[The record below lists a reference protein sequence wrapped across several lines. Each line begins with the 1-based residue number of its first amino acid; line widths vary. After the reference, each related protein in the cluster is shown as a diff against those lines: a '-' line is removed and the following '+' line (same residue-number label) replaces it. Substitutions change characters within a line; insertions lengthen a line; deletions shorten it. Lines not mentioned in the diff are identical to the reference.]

1 MEQYLRATRAK
12 EYGLVSM
19 LEDDGVRDW
28 KHMATAL
35 RQLPQQAQPSQV
47 VVPGLMDGLTNINRL
62 VDQAIDAAPA
72 RTPRPRMRLAS
83 RLAR

>member
-19 LEDDGVRDW
+19 LEDDGTRDW
-28 KHMATAL
+28 KQMATAL
-35 RQLPQQAQPSQV
+35 RQLPQQALPSQV
-47 VVPGLMDGLTNINRL
+47 VVPGLMDGLSNINRL
-62 VDQAIDAAPA
+62 VDQTIDASPA
-72 RTPRPRMRLAS
+72 RTPRPRLRLAS